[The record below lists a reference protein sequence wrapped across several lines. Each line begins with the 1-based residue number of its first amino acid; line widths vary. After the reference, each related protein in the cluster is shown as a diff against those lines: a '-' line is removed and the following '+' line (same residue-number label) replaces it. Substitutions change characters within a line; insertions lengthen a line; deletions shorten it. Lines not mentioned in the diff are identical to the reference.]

1 MLASRGQRDMDG
13 GVALIGD
20 ADELSQ
26 VRRQAKRVRLRTV
39 IAAAVV
45 TALLMLLP

>member
-1 MLASRGQRDMDG
+1 MDD
-13 GVALIGD
+13 GVTLVDDDGEI
-20 ADELSQ
+20 SQ

-39 IAAAVV
+39 ISAVVV